1 MPHANV
7 TSALRVGRRGF
18 IIGAAGA
25 AALGAG
31 TAGADTVLAQASP
44 SPAPASPPPAPAAAA
59 PPGKVL
65 VERRG
70 AVLLIG
76 IDRPQIQNRMDPPVI
91 IGLGK
96 AYYQLEHD
104 DDLRVAVLH
113 GIGPNFCMG
122 VDLPAFLA
130 GQKSGLLPPK
140 DPDYINPL
148 GLRPP
153 VRTKPVV
160 VAAQG
165 GTQAAGHELFLASDI
180 RVAADDAKFAQP
192 EVTRG
197 IFPGGGATIRMTR
210 EAGWANAMRYMLTGE
225 EWGAE
230 EARRLGLVQEVT
242 PPGKQLDRAIELAE
256 KIAAAAPLGV
266 RATLASAHQSIGGED
281 AALLALAAE
290 FQRINQS
297 EDAKEGQTAFREGR
311 KPVFHG
317 Q

>member
-7 TSALRVGRRGF
+7 ASALRVDRRGF
-18 IIGAAGA
+18 MIGAAGA

-31 TAGADTVLAQASP
+31 TASAGTVLAQPNP
-44 SPAPASPPPAPAAAA
+44 SPAPASPPQPPASAA
-59 PPGKVL
+59 PPGRVL

-76 IDRPQIQNRMDPPVI
+76 IDRPQIQNRMDPAVI

-130 GQKSGLLPPK
+130 GQKAGILPPK
-140 DPDYINPL
+140 DPDYIGPL

-160 VAAQG
+160 VAVQG
-165 GTQAAGHELFLASDI
+165 GTQAAGHELFLAADI

>member
-1 MPHANV
+1 MVPYENAKPV
-7 TSALRVGRRGF
+7 AGFDRRDF
-18 IIGAAGA
+18 IIAAVGV

-31 TAGADTVLAQASP
+31 LGNAETALAQAGPGPASGVP
-44 SPAPASPPPAPAAAA
+44 AAPAGAGRVS
-59 PPGKVL
+59 

-76 IDRPQIQNRMDPPVI
+76 IDRPQAQNRMDPPVI

-96 AYYQLEHD
+96 AYYQLDHD
-104 DDLRVAVLH
+104 DELRVAVLH
-113 GIGPNFCMG
+113 GLGPNFCMG
-122 VDLPAFLA
+122 IDLPAFLA
-130 GQKSGLLPPK
+130 GQKAGILPPK
-140 DPDYINPL
+140 DPDYIGAL

-165 GTQAAGHELFLASDI
+165 GTQAAGHELFLAADI
-180 RVAADDAKFAQP
+180 RIAASDAKFAQP

-210 EAGWANAMRYMLTGE
+210 EAGWGNAMRYMLTGE
-225 EWGAE
+225 EWGAD

-266 RATLASAHQSIGGED
+266 RATLASAHQLIGGED
-281 AALLALAAE
+281 AALQALAAE
-290 FQRINQS
+290 FQRVNQS
-297 EDAKEGQTAFREGR
+297 EDAKEGQSAFREGR
-311 KPVFHG
+311 RPVFRG